1 MVCPCWSLLNI
12 KHLRMILPQSE
23 LNIDVLIAEI
33 DRKIAE
39 LEASQADKGW
49 NSSEDASDNKPK

>member
-1 MVCPCWSLLNI
+1 
-12 KHLRMILPQSE
+12 MILPQSE